1 MVLWTLCPALLL
13 CVMHAARHKQ
23 LSGKLQGS
31 LTSGAHHIARSH
43 LAKHMLLCWKSTVTR
58 ALLIKLL
65 PRNLQLSA
73 VTLDYLPTIR
83 SLQTRMGIV
92 IC

>member
-1 MVLWTLCPALLL
+1 
-13 CVMHAARHKQ
+13 MHAARHKQ

-31 LTSGAHHIARSH
+31 LTCDKRHILRSH
-43 LAKHMLLCWKSTVTR
+43 SAKRMLLCLKSTLAR